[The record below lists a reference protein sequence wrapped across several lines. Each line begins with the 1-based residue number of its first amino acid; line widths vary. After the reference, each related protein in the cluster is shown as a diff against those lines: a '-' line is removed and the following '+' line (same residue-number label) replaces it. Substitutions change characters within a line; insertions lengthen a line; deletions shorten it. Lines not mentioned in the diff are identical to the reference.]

1 MTRSKTRQLE
11 LAAGAPQRKGVRG
24 IAGNK
29 NAVTRAAEREHA
41 QIAEAALGHGCEA
54 AAGWNMTEHF
64 PEPRSLPAGLA
75 LDGELGASK
84 NGSHFP
90 LLSRRLLNGDP
101 PATAQSP
108 S

>member
-54 AAGWNMTEHF
+54 AAGWNMTEHEVV
-64 PEPRSLPAGLA
+64 P
-75 LDGELGASK
+75 
-84 NGSHFP
+84 
-90 LLSRRLLNGDP
+90 
-101 PATAQSP
+101 
-108 S
+108 